1 MKMSISLSLSERVCV
16 EHCFYS
22 STGKNVSISN
32 KKWAFILMQFK
43 IIDSELT
50 KTDMFEIL
58 MSKNNMFESYS
69 WKKKCQSDSSI
80 RVEIVFVFIR
90 CLKNP
95 HSGKHSKKIIL
106 PLVQHFHSIWILT
119 AQNLT
124 HRRNYSWNIIIQDMK
139 CIPKSFLTIILAWC
153 FKFIPLLLVHIK
165 SSNYFFILC

>member
-1 MKMSISLSLSERVCV
+1 MKMSISLSLWTCVCGTLFLFLNWKKRVNIQQKV
-16 EHCFYS
+16 SFHINAIQNNWQRIN
-22 STGKNVSISN
+22 KNRYVWN
-32 KKWAFILMQFK
+32 
-43 IIDSELT
+43 IDEQKQHVRVIQL
-50 KTDMFEIL
+50 E
-58 MSKNNMFESYS
+58 
-69 WKKKCQSDSSI
+69 KKCQSDSSI

-153 FKFIPLLLVHIK
+153 FKFMPLLLVHIK
-165 SSNYFFILC
+165 SSNSFFILC